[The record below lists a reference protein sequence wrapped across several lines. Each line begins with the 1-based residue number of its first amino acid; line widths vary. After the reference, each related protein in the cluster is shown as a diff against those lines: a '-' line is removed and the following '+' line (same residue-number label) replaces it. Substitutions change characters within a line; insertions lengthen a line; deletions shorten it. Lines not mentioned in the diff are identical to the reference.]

1 MSAGRQ
7 RVIVK
12 RQDIPEAAEWIIGAS
27 ALLSPCSA
35 IVSPHMKA
43 IPSGAL
49 TVCLTVWLL
58 AGCSSL
64 LPRSKESSPTSPWTT
79 YREAQAAF
87 DQIVPGKTTVAD
99 LAELSLDPDKVPN
112 IAVLNYSDVLRRFML
127 NQSVTVSDLDRGV
140 QECVQ
145 AMTVCRGLEVSQR
158 LVKKHRN
165 GSFWLDFLGFR
176 RETHIQGFRFNGL
189 VLLKDGVV
197 VYKLTGGQP
206 VIHESE
212 ESANPLGPVQSIG
225 NKLLGGW
232 L

>member
-1 MSAGRQ
+1 
-7 RVIVK
+7 
-12 RQDIPEAAEWIIGAS
+12 
-27 ALLSPCSA
+27 
-35 IVSPHMKA
+35 MKA

-189 VLLKDGVV
+189 VLPEGRRGGLQAYRRPAGDPRVRGIGQSARAGAVDRQQAARRLAV
-197 VYKLTGGQP
+197 ARLTRHVYP
-206 VIHESE
+206 S
-212 ESANPLGPVQSIG
+212 
-225 NKLLGGW
+225 
-232 L
+232 